1 MFDTKNIQENIHEL
15 FFIVAPRILLAFF
28 LLLLGSWLIKLF
40 MRYVHSRFEKRNV
53 ELSLRL
59 FLSRII
65 KIVLYTVLILSVA
78 GNLGIQTTSFLAV
91 LGGAGLAIGLAL
103 QGSLSNFA
111 GGVLVLLFKPFRVGD
126 YISST
131 SDADGTVENIDLL
144 YTTLRTAEGTLVFAP
159 NGPLANSVITNYSNL
174 VERRVEYSIDLSFE
188 SDTTQARKLI
198 LDLLH
203 QDQRVLKKPA
213 PEVLV
218 NGIGNG
224 AVRLV
229 VRYWSPK
236 SSYWAAY
243 HDLYEK
249 IKMLFKDHQLI
260 IPQYTVQALPPDE
273 SESK

>member
-111 GGVLVLLFKPFRVGD
+111 GGVLGLVL
-126 YISST
+126 SSVML
-131 SDADGTVENIDLL
+131 DDCI
-144 YTTLRTAEGTLVFAP
+144 LV
-159 NGPLANSVITNYSNL
+159 
-174 VERRVEYSIDLSFE
+174 
-188 SDTTQARKLI
+188 RK
-198 LDLLH
+198 
-203 QDQRVLKKPA
+203 
-213 PEVLV
+213 
-218 NGIGNG
+218 
-224 AVRLV
+224 
-229 VRYWSPK
+229 
-236 SSYWAAY
+236 
-243 HDLYEK
+243 
-249 IKMLFKDHQLI
+249 
-260 IPQYTVQALPPDE
+260 
-273 SESK
+273 